1 MKKNIKMKST
11 VRFFV
16 ITLMMAS
23 CNNDDQSFDASG
35 TFEAIEVIVSS
46 EVSGTIRQFD
56 ASEGRSVKK
65 GEPLGWIDSTQL
77 YLKKKQLLAQV
88 DAILSRKPNMA
99 AQLASY
105 RVQLK
110 AAQREQERILNLF
123 KAGAATQKQV
133 DDVNAQV
140 DVIERQTEAHRSSL
154 DITSQGLIS
163 ETLPLSAQI
172 EQIDDQL
179 QKSRIINPID
189 GTILT
194 QYAEAYEVVAPGK
207 PLYKVADMT
216 DLDLRAYMTGN
227 QLPLIKLNQK
237 VKVLVDGGETDYKEY
252 EGVITWISN
261 KAEFTPKTIQ
271 TKEERA
277 DLVYAVKVKVRND
290 GFLKIGMYGEVDL

>member
-1 MKKNIKMKST
+1 MI
-11 VRFFV
+11 
-16 ITLMMAS
+16 AS
-23 CNNDDQSFDASG
+23 CSSDDQFFDASG
-35 TFEAIEVIVSS
+35 TFEAVEVIVSS

-56 ASEGRSVKK
+56 AAEGKSVKK
-65 GEPLGWIDSTQL
+65 GEALGWIDSTQL

-105 RVQLK
+105 QVQLK
-110 AAQREQERILNLF
+110 AAQQEQQRVLNLF

-140 DVIERQTEAHRSSL
+140 DVIKRQMEAHRSSL
-154 DITSQGLIS
+154 DITSHGLIS
-163 ETLPLSAQI
+163 ETLPLSAQV

-207 PLYKVADMT
+207 PLYKVADMR
-216 DLDLRAYMTGN
+216 DLELRAYITGK
-227 QLPLIKLNQK
+227 QLPVIKLNQK

-277 DLVYAVKVKVRND
+277 DLVYAIKVKVRND